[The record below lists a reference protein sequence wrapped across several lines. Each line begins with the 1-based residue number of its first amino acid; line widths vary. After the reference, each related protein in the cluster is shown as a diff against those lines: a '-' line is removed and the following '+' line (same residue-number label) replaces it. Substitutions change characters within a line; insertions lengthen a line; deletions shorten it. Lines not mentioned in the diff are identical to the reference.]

1 MKLKAGEVNGLVE
14 SISGMK
20 DIYLPVKT
28 AYYLARVSAKLD
40 GERKAFEASRIG
52 LLKRY
57 GKKDENGE
65 LITSKEGQ
73 VEFDDFNAFVPEFEE
88 LVSQE
93 IDVDIEKIK
102 IDQLEDKDGRTLIS
116 SSIIAGLLP
125 ILDD

>member
-1 MKLKAGEVNGLVE
+1 MKLKAGEIKGILE
-14 SISGMK
+14 SIAGMK
-20 DIYLPVKT
+20 DINLPVKT
-28 AYYLARVSAKLD
+28 AYYLARASSKLE
-40 GERKAFEASRIG
+40 GEGKAFESSRLR
-52 LLKRY
+52 LLNRY
-57 GKKDENGE
+57 GKKNEAGE